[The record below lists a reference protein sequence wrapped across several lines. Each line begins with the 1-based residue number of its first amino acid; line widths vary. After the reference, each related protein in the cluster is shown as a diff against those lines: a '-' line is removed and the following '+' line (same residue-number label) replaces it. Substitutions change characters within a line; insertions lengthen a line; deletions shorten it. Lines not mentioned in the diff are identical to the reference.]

1 MVARSAPG
9 SLLGFFVVVGTVAA
23 ALAIRPRAGRM
34 IFPVPVLSYLVA
46 ALLSGAVFD
55 RSGSKTV
62 LAIDAAQWIAS
73 GFFAMAL
80 ATVLAVVIITARWFL
95 WRRGRPATRDPGWP
109 VPPTGPDRTGPTRA
123 GTVRAGSVQPGTG
136 QAGTGRAGSVQP
148 GTGQAGHPAR
158 RAQDA
163 IVRRGR
169 RGMPGGPQRNPGIPR
184 ASRVRVA
191 RGRTGRAAVVG
202 APGLLGSGAARAR
215 VAPSRARTAPVLD
228 PDRRVP
234 EPSLTTSPAGR
245 NGALG
250 A

>member
-9 SLLGFFVVVGTVAA
+9 SLLGFFVVAGTVTA

-73 GFFAMAL
+73 GFFVMVL

-109 VPPTGPDRTGPTRA
+109 VPPIGPARTGAPRA
-123 GTVRAGSVQPGTG
+123 GTVRAGSAQPGTG
-136 QAGTGRAGSVQP
+136 QAGTGRDSAARP
-148 GTGQAGHPAR
+148 PRDAWGTSAESGHPAGFAGPGGLR
-158 RAQDA
+158 ESGE
-163 IVRRGR
+163 VGGRGA
-169 RGMPGGPQRNPGIPR
+169 PGGPGVWGGADPR
-184 ASRVRVA
+184 GTVA
-191 RGRTGRAAVVG
+191 RPRDTGPRPGPRPG
-202 APGLLGSGAARAR
+202 AEPYNFSSGA
-215 VAPSRARTAPVLD
+215 
-228 PDRRVP
+228 
-234 EPSLTTSPAGR
+234 
-245 NGALG
+245 
-250 A
+250 

>member
-55 RSGSKTV
+55 RSGSKTM

-109 VPPTGPDRTGPTRA
+109 VPPTGPARTGPTRA

-136 QAGTGRAGSVQP
+136 QAGTGQAGSSAQP
-148 GTGQAGHPAR
+148 GTAAR

-163 IVRRGR
+163 MVRRGR
-169 RGMPGGPQRNPGIPR
+169 RGVPGGPQRNPGIPR

-191 RGRTGRAAVVG
+191 CGRAGRSAVVG
-202 APGLLGSGAARAR
+202 VPGLLGSWGGGAAWPARPARHRSSARAASR
-215 VAPSRARTAPVLD
+215 SRALQLLQRGVT
-228 PDRRVP
+228 
-234 EPSLTTSPAGR
+234 EH
-245 NGALG
+245 
-250 A
+250 